1 MDARARLAQLAIS
14 PSGFVFDPQTGGT
27 FTVNET
33 GRLILEGVRDG
44 LGLSEL
50 AADLDGRF
58 DSGGADLERD
68 VLEYVR
74 LLRESGLLPTGFEL
88 R

>member
-1 MDARARLAQLAIS
+1 MDARARLAMLAIS
-14 PSGFVFDPQTGGT
+14 PSGFVFDPTSGAT
-27 FTVNET
+27 FTVNDT

-44 LGLSEL
+44 LDLAGLTNALAEQFDAG
-50 AADLDGRF
+50 AADLQ
-58 DSGGADLERD
+58 RD

-74 LLRESGLLPTGFEL
+74 LMRESGLIPASFEL